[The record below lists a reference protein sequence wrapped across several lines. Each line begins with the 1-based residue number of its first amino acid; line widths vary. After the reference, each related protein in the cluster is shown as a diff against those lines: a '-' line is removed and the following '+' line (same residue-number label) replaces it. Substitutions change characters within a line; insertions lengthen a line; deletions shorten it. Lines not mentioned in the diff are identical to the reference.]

1 MTYWDRAC
9 VEHIHRW
16 YALKFVSKLVIPDP
30 PLDFACL
37 MKVSS
42 IVLSTSHLLPGTKD
56 LATLNVPDLMSS
68 DEPGCDCLTLARNTE
83 KYVRYLA

>member
-9 VEHIHRW
+9 VERIHRW

-30 PLDFACL
+30 EPPLDFACL

-42 IVLSTSHLLPGTKD
+42 IVLSTLHLLPGMKD

-68 DEPGCDCLTLARNTE
+68 DESGCDCSTLARNTE
-83 KYVRYLA
+83 NM